1 MRELHRLLVTSES
14 RDLADEI
21 ARLFDDLARSLGR
34 HIAPGETMPAL
45 DVVETDAAV
54 EIHVDLP
61 GVDAK
66 ALRVLIKNGV
76 VFIAGEKLPQDAGA
90 RAESNFHLVERGFG
104 RFARAVRLTGAFDAG
119 RARATLQEGE
129 LRVEIPKIDERRGR
143 DIPVTVGR
151 LAPDDHA

>member
-1 MRELHRLLVTSES
+1 MRELHRMLVAPES
-14 RDLADEI
+14 RDLADDI

-34 HIAPGETMPAL
+34 PIAAGETMPAL

-61 GVDAK
+61 GVEPN
-66 ALRVLIKNGV
+66 ALRVLVKNSV
-76 VFIAGEKLPQDAGA
+76 VFIAGEKLPHDPDA
-90 RAESNFHLVERGFG
+90 RSESSFLLVERGFG

-119 RARATLQEGE
+119 RARATLNDGE

-143 DIPVTVGR
+143 DIPVTVV
-151 LAPDDHA
+151 PSSDDHA